1 MVEMVEMVGVFTL
14 LLTLSISH
22 VIITTYSD
30 GGRPRIK
37 LSEFRYFSLAYFTL
51 SGECL
56 ST

>member
-1 MVEMVEMVGVFTL
+1 MVEMVGVFTL